1 MMEDFIVGE
10 NMPYNVNKQIQEA
23 MERGDFNDLPGKGK
37 PQQLYDNP
45 YIPPEVR
52 QINQM
57 LKDNGFAPH
66 WIEVDKRIRDEREQI
81 EKLLTRIQARRER
94 LANRIRVHPLKRD
107 AIRRVFELERTRAL
121 EAYTVRLR
129 QLNQKIQQF
138 NLIMPLRDKQHPLY
152 NLDAAIARFHKVC
165 PSLDSRNYGA

>member
-1 MMEDFIVGE
+1 MMEGFIVGE

-138 NLIMPLRDKQHPLY
+138 NLMIPLRDKQLPLY
-152 NLDAAIARFHKVC
+152 NLDAATARFHKQC
-165 PSLDSRNYGA
+165 PRL